1 MSERTGVWA
10 RFDDLSGSGES
21 VLLSE
26 PSHEFVARAPG
37 QVAGVLRAAEQA
49 ARAGQWVAGFVTYE
63 AAPGLDPSLPALPWK
78 AEHPLA
84 GLPLAWFSAFGHR
97 QVVEPA
103 WLVRD
108 GAPSPGWSL
117 DRDRAWHREAVG
129 TVREAIAAGDYY
141 ELNLTA
147 RLTAEVDDPLE
158 LYLRL
163 ATAQRGRYHA
173 LIVTGEHTVVSAS
186 PELFFER
193 NGDQVVTRPMK
204 GTAAR
209 GRWPEEDLARAET
222 LRTSEK
228 ERAENVMIVDVMR
241 NDLGRVAVAGSVR
254 VPALFTPERYPTLW
268 QLTSTVTAQLPPGT
282 DLADLFAALFPSG
295 SVTGAPKRAAM
306 QAIAAIEQRPRGLYC
321 GAVGYLSPES
331 DQPAARFSVAI
342 RTVTISNR
350 SGYGEYG
357 AGGAITWSSDP
368 DTEFAELE
376 TKTLAL
382 ALPPHPARL
391 IETLRFEPPDTLVN
405 LDRHLDRLHESA
417 QYFGFRYRLAAVE
430 AALAETL
437 RSRRAVTRVR
447 IVLERS
453 GAVHVE
459 AEDFIP
465 THGPVRLGL
474 AERPVRS
481 DDVLLFHKHD
491 ARDRYDALRSS
502 HPDVDDVVLW
512 NERGEVTESTIASLA
527 VHLDGRW
534 WTPPLAAGLLP
545 GVERGRLI
553 DLGVLR
559 ERGITV
565 DELMHAD
572 GVALVNSLRGWREG
586 SLAVAHLLPAE

>member
-1 MSERTGVWA
+1 VWA
-10 RFDDLSGSGES
+10 RFDDLSGGGES
-21 VLLSE
+21 MLLSE

-49 ARAGQWVAGFVTYE
+49 ARSGQWVAGFVTYE
-63 AAPGLDPSLPALPWK
+63 AAPGLDPSLPALAWA
-78 AEHPLA
+78 AEHPLS
-84 GLPLAWFSAFGHR
+84 GLPLAWFAAFSRR
-97 QVVEPA
+97 QVLEPA
-103 WLVRD
+103 RLLRD
-108 GAPSPGWSL
+108 GAPSPEWSL
-117 DRDRAWHREAVG
+117 DRDRVWHREAVS
-129 TVREAIAAGDYY
+129 TVREAIAGGDYY

-147 RLTAEVDDPLE
+147 RLTAEIDDPLE

-163 ATAQRGRYHA
+163 ATAQPGGYHA

-193 NGDQVVTRPMK
+193 NGDDVVTRPMK

-209 GRWPEEDLARAET
+209 GRWPEEDLARAEA

-241 NDLGRVAVAGSVR
+241 NDLGRVAVAGSVK
-254 VPALFTPERYPTLW
+254 VPALFTTERYPTLW
-268 QLTSTVTAQLPPGT
+268 QLTSTVTAQLAPGT
-282 DLADLFAALFPSG
+282 DLADLFGALFPSG

-306 QAIAAIEQRPRGLYC
+306 QAIAAIEERPRGLYC
-321 GAVGYLSPES
+321 GAVGYLSPAS
-331 DQPAARFSVAI
+331 AQPAARFSVAI
-342 RTVTISNR
+342 RTVTLSNR

-368 DTEFAELE
+368 DTEFTELE

-382 ALPPHPARL
+382 AVPPRPARL
-391 IETLRFEPPDTLVN
+391 IETLRFDPPDTLVN
-405 LDRHLDRLHESA
+405 LERHLARLRGSA
-417 QYFGFRYRLAAVE
+417 QYFGFCYRRGAVE
-430 AALAETL
+430 AALAAAL
-437 RSRRAVTRVR
+437 GRRRAVARVR

-459 AEDFIP
+459 AEDFTP
-465 THGPVRLGL
+465 TPGPVRLGL
-474 AERPVRS
+474 AGRPVRS
-481 DDVLLFHKHD
+481 EDVLLFHKHD
-491 ARDRYDALRSS
+491 GRDRYDSLRGSR
-502 HPDVDDVVLW
+502 PDIDDVVLW
-512 NERGEVTESTIASLA
+512 NEHREVTESTIASLA

-559 ERGITV
+559 ERDITI
-565 DELMHAD
+565 DELLHAD
-572 GVALVNSLRGWREG
+572 GVALVNSLRGWREA
-586 SLAVAHLLPAE
+586 SLAVAQLLPAE